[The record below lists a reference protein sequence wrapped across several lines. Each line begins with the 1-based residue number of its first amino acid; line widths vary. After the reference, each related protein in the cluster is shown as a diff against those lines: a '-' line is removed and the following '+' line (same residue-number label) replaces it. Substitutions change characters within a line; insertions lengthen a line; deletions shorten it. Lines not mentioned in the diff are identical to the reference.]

1 MKTISLKMPEAFF
14 EKFESTARE
23 RGESKSALLRELVQ
37 MTVVG
42 KKNGE
47 GSCLDLAKDLAGCVI
62 EDKDLSFNK
71 KRMDGYGK

>member
-1 MKTISLKMPEAFF
+1 
-14 EKFESTARE
+14 
-23 RGESKSALLRELVQ
+23 

-42 KKNGE
+42 KKNGD
-47 GSCLDLAKDLAGCVI
+47 GSCLDLAKDLAGCVN